1 MINKEEYFFP
11 YEVVRGHQEELI
23 KEVRKCAENRENI
36 LIHAP
41 TGIGKTISV
50 LSPLVSYAAKNDL
63 TIFFLTPRHMQHKIV
78 IDTMRLIK
86 EKFNANITV
95 VDFIGKKWMCAQ
107 NGVDFLSS
115 GEFGEYCRDLIE
127 KGSCVYYENF
137 KNKKLNVKKDLIL
150 DAILKDGPM
159 HVQDV
164 VKKISKEKFCPF
176 EMSAVLAQKAK
187 VVVMD
192 YYHLLN
198 PNIRKSIL
206 ARLNKELE
214 RSIIVFDECHNLP
227 EKCRKIL
234 TDQINTRVIDLAIK
248 EVGQFNGGE
257 GLKDSLLEIGNLLLG
272 LSKKIPLDKSECLV
286 EKKDFSFEDYDSLI
300 EDLGSFADEVR
311 EEKKRSYVGSVV
323 NFLEL
328 WRGNDHGF
336 SRILTKGFLEDGRA
350 VVKLK
355 YSCLDPSLI
364 TKELIVSSYSVIGMS
379 GTLTPL
385 EMYKDLLGF
394 ENVKLLEYENPFP
407 KKNQLSLIV
416 PGVTTKFSARN
427 EKMYRKIA
435 LKCACLVNAVS
446 GNSIV
451 FFPSYNTRD
460 EVNLFFERWC
470 KRTTFLEQKGMNKH
484 ERDELIEKF
493 KSYKDKGAVLLA
505 VSNGSFG
512 EGIDLIGDFLK
523 AVFVVGIP
531 LTKPDLEVQMLI
543 DYYEGRFKKGWDYGY
558 IYPAIITTI
567 QNAGRCIR
575 SENDKGVVVFLD
587 ERYKWG
593 NYFKCFPKDKNFII
607 TETHVQK
614 INEFFKD

>member
-23 KEVRKCAENRENI
+23 KEVKKCAENRENI

-257 GLKDSLLEIGNLLLG
+257 GLKDS
-272 LSKKIPLDKSECLV
+272 
-286 EKKDFSFEDYDSLI
+286 FFEDYDSLI

-394 ENVKLLEYENPFP
+394 ENVK
-407 KKNQLSLIV
+407 
-416 PGVTTKFSARN
+416 
-427 EKMYRKIA
+427 
-435 LKCACLVNAVS
+435 
-446 GNSIV
+446 
-451 FFPSYNTRD
+451 
-460 EVNLFFERWC
+460 
-470 KRTTFLEQKGMNKH
+470 
-484 ERDELIEKF
+484 
-493 KSYKDKGAVLLA
+493 
-505 VSNGSFG
+505 
-512 EGIDLIGDFLK
+512 
-523 AVFVVGIP
+523 
-531 LTKPDLEVQMLI
+531 
-543 DYYEGRFKKGWDYGY
+543 
-558 IYPAIITTI
+558 
-567 QNAGRCIR
+567 
-575 SENDKGVVVFLD
+575 
-587 ERYKWG
+587 
-593 NYFKCFPKDKNFII
+593 
-607 TETHVQK
+607 
-614 INEFFKD
+614 